1 MLRTNLST
9 RPFYNERA
17 VHVLLALAGV
27 VVIALTAFNAIKI
40 ISLSRQNTE
49 LSSLINRDHDEAQR
63 LTREA
68 QRIRAG
74 INPEELEKTAKA
86 AAIAN
91 SLIDQRTFSWTEFF
105 NHIEE
110 TLPPDVML
118 TAVRPTFQ
126 DELTTIQMTVLG
138 KRTEDI
144 DEFMEKL
151 EATGA
156 FEDVLPA
163 QQDTTDEGLHRLLLE
178 SVYTGAPPEPG
189 AAVPAG
195 ATPPAAKP
203 PAPTPGSAPAPPAP
217 SGRAARGGAG
227 R

>member
-1 MLRTNLST
+1 VLRTNLST
-9 RPFYNERA
+9 RPFYNERGVQILLGLAA
-17 VHVLLALAGV
+17 VLVLL
-27 VVIALTAFNAIKI
+27 LTAFNAVRIVM
-40 ISLSRQNTE
+40 LSRQNTE
-49 LSSLINRDHDEAQR
+49 LSSLVNRDRQEAAR

-74 INPEELEKTAKA
+74 INVDELQATANA
-86 AAIAN
+86 AAVAN
-91 SLIDQRTFSWTEFF
+91 ALIEQRTFSWTEFF

-110 TLPPDVML
+110 TLPADVML
-118 TAVRPTFQ
+118 TAVQPSFANGI
-126 DELTTIQMTVLG
+126 TTVQMTVLG

-163 QQDTTDEGLHRLLLE
+163 QEDPLDDGLHRLLLR
-178 SVYTGAPPEPG
+178 SVYIGTPQPE
-189 AAVPAG
+189 AAPAG
-195 ATPPAAKP
+195 R
-203 PAPTPGSAPAPPAP
+203 GSAPAPSPAP
-217 SGRAARGGAG
+217 ATSGSGREGAG